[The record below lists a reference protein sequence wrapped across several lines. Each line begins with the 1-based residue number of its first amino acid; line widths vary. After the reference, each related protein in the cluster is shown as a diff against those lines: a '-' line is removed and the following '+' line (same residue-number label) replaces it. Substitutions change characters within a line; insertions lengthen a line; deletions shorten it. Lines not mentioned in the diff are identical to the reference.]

1 MWAATLTTKVAVGA
15 GKGSA
20 KAEIIDGYGTTQ
32 QTTTATNSTVQ
43 TITFGMSII
52 RWAKS
57 KYTATAATG
66 YTFDAWYTDAACT
79 SGKQTKNPYETS
91 QSQNKARTDQY
102 WAKFTPNKY
111 TVKFNGNGYT
121 GGSTADQAFTY
132 DAAQNLTANGFERK
146 YKVTYAPNEG
156 TCDKSDETAVYT
168 FAGWAESATGAKKY
182 NDKAS
187 VSNLAASG
195 TVTLYAVWNSASVT
209 LPAATRE
216 DFNFLGWFNG
226 ETKAGDA
233 GASYTPTANITLKAQ
248 WQPVARVATAPA
260 AVADLVYTGE
270 NQTLISAG
278 KAVNGTLQYSLD
290 GENYSTELPQAK
302 DAKTYTVYYKVE
314 ALEGGVGVDAASFEV
329 TIAKADPTVTTAPA
343 AIAELV
349 YNGEDQTLISA
360 GEAEN
365 GTFQYSL
372 DNAAFAAEL
381 PTGKDA
387 KTYDVYYKVIG
398 NDNYND
404 IEFATPIE
412 VAIAKADVTLTAPV
426 AYDTLAY
433 NGLDQELITAGEV
446 AGGTLLYSADG
457 ETFSA
462 EIPTAKEAGEYTVYY
477 RVDADGNHN
486 DVEKTAIAV
495 SIAKANAAVTTEPVA
510 YDTLAY
516 NGADQELIIAGQ
528 AAGGEMQYSLDGE
541 NYATTIPTA
550 KEIGNYTVYY
560 KVAGDANHN
569 DVDAATIAVSIAKPR
584 AVLTQAPA
592 AIDELVY
599 NGNVQTLI
607 TAGQAEGGE
616 LQYSLDG
623 ENYATTL
630 PEGTNAQTYTVYY
643 RIIADENHS
652 DLAAATLEAT
662 IAKAALSVTA
672 EGKQTTYGVEAPA
685 FTVAYK
691 GFIGEETDAVLEGE
705 LAFACDYTVGNNAGE
720 YVITPSG
727 LDAVNYDITF
737 NNGTLTVNKAA
748 LSVTAVDTQTTYGAE
763 APEFTVAYEGF
774 IGEETEAVLTGELA
788 FACEYTVGNNAGEYV
803 ITPSG
808 LDAVNYDI
816 TFNDGTLTVN
826 KAALSVTAVDKDTT
840 YGAPAPEFT
849 AAYVGFLGEDNIEQL
864 TGKLAFACEYTV
876 GNNAGEYVI
885 TPSGLDAVNYD
896 ITFNNGTLTVNK
908 AALSVTAVDKDTTY
922 GAPAPEFTAAYVGF
936 LGEDN
941 IEQLTGELAFACE
954 YTVGSNAGEYIITPS
969 GLDAV
974 NYDITFNNGTLTV
987 AKVDVELVAPVATN
1001 AVYTGEPLELITA
1014 GEVVGGELQYSLKAN
1029 KDFSTEIPTRTD
1041 VGFYQVFY
1049 RVVGDQNHNDVAATV
1064 IMARIVNAQ
1073 AVLTVEP
1080 AAVEELVYTGSD
1092 LTLVTAGEAE
1102 GGTVQYSL
1110 DGENYDVTLPT
1121 ATNAGDYT
1129 VYYKVVGDGTH
1140 SDLEPATLNVSIAK
1154 ADAAV
1159 AVAPE
1164 AVENLVANG
1173 EDHEL
1178 VTAGQAEGG
1187 TMVYSLDGENFSAEL
1202 PVASEEGDYTVTY
1215 KVQGDE
1221 NHNNSEAA
1229 ELTVTIEVQGTATAV
1244 DNSRSQVTVKK
1255 IIRDNQV
1262 LIIREGRTYTTAGL
1276 LVE

>member
-864 TGKLAFACEYTV
+864 TG
-876 GNNAGEYVI
+876 
-885 TPSGLDAVNYD
+885 
-896 ITFNNGTLTVNK
+896 
-908 AALSVTAVDKDTTY
+908 
-922 GAPAPEFTAAYVGF
+922 
-936 LGEDN
+936 
-941 IEQLTGELAFACE
+941 ELAFACE